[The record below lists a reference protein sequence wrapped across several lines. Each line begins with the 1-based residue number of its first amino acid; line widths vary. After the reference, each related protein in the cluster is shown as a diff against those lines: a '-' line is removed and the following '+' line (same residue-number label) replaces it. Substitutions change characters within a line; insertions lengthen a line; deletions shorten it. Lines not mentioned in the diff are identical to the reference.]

1 MTSLR
6 PSRRTAAL
14 AAAAALAVTA
24 LAAPAAA
31 APSLTVSKSTGL
43 APGEKVTVSAK
54 GLSPNQ
60 PFVPIGLCTP
70 NPAKPTD
77 CDTAP
82 ESSVIGRTDA
92 SGVWHSAS
100 SNGTTARITVKGK
113 VGGVDCTA
121 KAGACVIAVSIT
133 ATRELAQV
141 PLTVGAGGGTGGT
154 GGGTGGTGGGTAPSP
169 GTPRPSSTATT
180 PSLPKTGPGD
190 TVPVALIGGA
200 LIVLGAGGMFVAR
213 RRQAARH

>member
-1 MTSLR
+1 MTPLWL
-6 PSRRTAAL
+6 SRSTAAL
-14 AAAAALAVTA
+14 AAATALAVTA

-43 APGEKVTVSAK
+43 VPGDKVTVSAK

-60 PFVPIGLCTP
+60 PFVPLGLCKP
-70 NPAKPTD
+70 NPAGPTD
-77 CDTAP
+77 CATAP
-82 ESSVIGRTDA
+82 ESSVIGKTDA

-100 SNGTTARITVKGK
+100 SNGTTARITVKAK

-141 PLTVGAGGGTGGT
+141 PLTVGAGGTTSPSPSTPPATSGATTSGGVGSLPETGSSDGIPVALL
-154 GGGTGGTGGGTAPSP
+154 GGGT
-169 GTPRPSSTATT
+169 
-180 PSLPKTGPGD
+180 L
-190 TVPVALIGGA
+190 L
-200 LIVLGAGGMFVAR
+200 VLGASVMLLVR
-213 RRQAARH
+213 RRRAGTD